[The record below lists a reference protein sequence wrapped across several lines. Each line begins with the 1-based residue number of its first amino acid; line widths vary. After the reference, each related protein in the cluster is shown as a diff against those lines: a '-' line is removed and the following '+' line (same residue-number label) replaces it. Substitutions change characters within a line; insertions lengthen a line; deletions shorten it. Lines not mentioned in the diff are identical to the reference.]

1 MSREF
6 PDLINPWKAADGRR
20 LFQGTIPLKRMTRLV
35 PLLASDEGTAAFSAK
50 FAYDEQKDII
60 IDLSVSAEL
69 SLVCQRSL
77 EPYIEPVRRS
87 SRLVVIEDPAQQE
100 LIPESYDPVLLEH
113 RRLVFQQVVEDELLL
128 GIPQVPRNPDVKEI
142 VMATDGVV
150 EPASAENKEPLQR
163 PFAGLAEMLKD
174 KAQE

>member
-35 PLLASDEGTAAFSAK
+35 PLLASDEGTARFSAN
-50 FAYDEQKDII
+50 FAYDEQKDITV
-60 IDLSVSAEL
+60 DLSVSAEL

-100 LIPESYDPVLLEH
+100 LIPESYDPVLL
-113 RRLVFQQVVEDELLL
+113 
-128 GIPQVPRNPDVKEI
+128 
-142 VMATDGVV
+142 
-150 EPASAENKEPLQR
+150 
-163 PFAGLAEMLKD
+163 
-174 KAQE
+174 